1 MMDLHQSIQNI
12 LSKFHEFALII
23 SQPEPPNP
31 CSMLPSGHPPP
42 PQSSFIKV
50 NTDAALSSS
59 HSSLAIIAKDPH
71 GIVLKVWTRSA
82 PKLLPLQAEAMAL
95 RWVVQ
100 LATRERWSHV

>member
-1 MMDLHQSIQNI
+1 MVT
-12 LSKFHEFALII
+12 
-23 SQPEPPNP
+23 
-31 CSMLPSGHPPP
+31 PP

-71 GIVLKVWTRSA
+71 GIVLKVWTRDA